1 MWKRPSCQAVE
12 EAERGGTASAQKAQ
26 SPAINPA
33 DKRRDVP
40 LMFAPNRFPR
50 TCCRGY
56 SAGVREFHGRQPTA
70 ARSVR
75 LRYSPAVSVDIEGG
89 ASSGALPPVRIGDWP
104 HLQGQHPSVGNIAVS
119 KPRLV
124 QRSSVQLSRL
134 YGFVLRRNVVRND
147 GELPAI
153 PHADRRLR
161 KNRTSNFVA
170 TVVDRIELA

>member
-1 MWKRPSCQAVE
+1 M
-12 EAERGGTASAQKAQ
+12 
-26 SPAINPA
+26 
-33 DKRRDVP
+33 
-40 LMFAPNRFPR
+40 
-50 TCCRGY
+50 
-56 SAGVREFHGRQPTA
+56 
-70 ARSVR
+70 
-75 LRYSPAVSVDIEGG
+75 
-89 ASSGALPPVRIGDWP
+89 RIGDWS

-119 KPRLV
+119 TPRLV

-161 KNRTSNFVA
+161 KNGTANFVA